1 MAGDDSGAA
10 RSPNAMLFPAKQGIC
25 PGAHPDLCLA
35 TIPPGGRSG
44 GWDRSIWEER
54 IPSGRSWRAWPST
67 SSCCSEDCVISS
79 PSALLN
85 LLIRV
90 ECHEFRTCG
99 LPDCVYLAG
108 SDGAVLEFAYFVSAP
123 IRLIA
128 SLLMNSS
135 NRNAMK
141 NNAQMNTMRG
151 APINACRFSIQLNL
165 LVSQML

>member
-1 MAGDDSGAA
+1 MFFS
-10 RSPNAMLFPAKQGIC
+10 AKQGIC
-25 PGAHPDLCLA
+25 PSAHPDLCLA

-54 IPSGRSWRAWPST
+54 IPSGRSWRARPLT
-67 SSCCSEDCVISS
+67 SSCCSEDCAISS
-79 PSALLN
+79 PSAHLN
-85 LLIRV
+85 LPIRV
-90 ECHEFRTCG
+90 KCHEFRTCR

-108 SDGAVLEFAYFVSAP
+108 PDGAVLESAYFASAP

-128 SLLMNSS
+128 FRLMNSS

-141 NNAQMNTMRG
+141 NNALMNTMRG

-165 LVSQML
+165 PVSQML